1 MRLLPHPVLSVFLV
15 LVWALLFNSAS
26 AGVWLTGAVVGVA
39 VPLFTAPFWPD
50 QPRFRRPAVLLRLVP
65 VVLWDIAVANLSV
78 AWIVLTR
85 PSSRIRPAFL
95 TIPLALRDPYGKVL
109 LASIITLTP
118 GTVSVMFSEDRKT
131 LYVHALD
138 CDDEAAAVEEI
149 RERYERP
156 LRELLEC

>member
-1 MRLLPHPVLSVFLV
+1 MRLFPHPVLSVFLV
-15 LVWALLFNSAS
+15 LVWALLYDSAS
-26 AGVWLTGAVVGVA
+26 AGVWLTGAVIGVV
-39 VPLFTAPFWPD
+39 VPRLTAPFWPD

-65 VVLWDIAVANLSV
+65 VVLWDILMANLSV
-78 AWIVLTR
+78 AWIVLSR

-95 TIPLALRDPYGKVL
+95 TIPMALRDPYGQVL

-131 LYVHALD
+131 LYVHALHCED
-138 CDDEAAAVEEI
+138 TAAAIDEI
-149 RERYERP
+149 RERYEQP